1 MSRRPPLGSD
11 WLDVIL
17 GMMDNLYN
25 RWQASD
31 CLPGIEQFGT
41 RRKSRQAANCAPNM
55 SAFPRLGAVCRD
67 YYRPR
72 LLKVLA
78 VPHNRCP

>member
-11 WLDVIL
+11 WIDVIL

-31 CLPGIEQFGT
+31 CLPGIGQFGT
-41 RRKSRQAANCAPNM
+41 RRNSRQAANCAPNM
-55 SAFPRLGAVCRD
+55 SAFSVQKPPLSAIDVQILAL
-67 YYRPR
+67 Y
-72 LLKVLA
+72 LLA
-78 VPHNRCP
+78 F